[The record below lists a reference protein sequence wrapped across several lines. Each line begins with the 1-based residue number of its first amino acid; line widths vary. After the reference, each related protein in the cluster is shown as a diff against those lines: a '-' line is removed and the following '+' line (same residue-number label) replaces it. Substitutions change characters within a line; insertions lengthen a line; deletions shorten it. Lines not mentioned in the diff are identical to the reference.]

1 MSEKPTILI
10 ADDEPGVVAALAR
23 EARRAGLSYITDT
36 TSQQVLELAVRH
48 QPAVI
53 ILDLKQHVDGRDLM
67 AALKRDPRTRNIKV
81 LVLSAIEDQF
91 TRHVCLELG
100 ADDYDVKPFDPSF
113 MSKVARLAGASGER
127 HH

>member
-53 ILDLKQHVDGRDLM
+53 ILDLKQHVDGRDLL

-81 LVLSAIEDQF
+81 LVWTVDNPGRLRRF
-91 TRHVCLELG
+91 V
-100 ADDYDVKPFDPSF
+100 YDKRVWMVTSNHP
-113 MSKVARLAGASGER
+113 ARALLPA
-127 HH
+127 